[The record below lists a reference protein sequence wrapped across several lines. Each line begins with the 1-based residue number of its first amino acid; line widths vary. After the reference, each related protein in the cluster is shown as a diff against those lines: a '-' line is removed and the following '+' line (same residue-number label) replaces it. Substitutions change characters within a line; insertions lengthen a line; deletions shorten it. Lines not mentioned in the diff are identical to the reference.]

1 MMYVGSHR
9 ILTCVGI
16 EEQQNHECMCVLSM
30 IRIWCWNSLPMDDIT
45 AWLPEMLLSLN
56 TIESPD
62 ITVSPAVQND
72 IVLEIHMY
80 APTTNEMDP
89 P

>member
-1 MMYVGSHR
+1 
-9 ILTCVGI
+9 
-16 EEQQNHECMCVLSM
+16 
-30 IRIWCWNSLPMDDIT
+30 MDDIT